1 MVNKCSCYGCRGNY
15 KSDGQPY
22 SSLVKFPKD
31 PEEREQWILAMPNDP
46 NTLRPRSTIYICAS
60 HFDCEWKKTPGGSRP
75 SQPPSVFP
83 NVPKSCLKQVP
94 MKHRSTSTTSS
105 DAREKKAHLYAKSL
119 DRITDFDHFCSN
131 IQKKFKSFT
140 VYRENNDFYMSK
152 TNKTG
157 QKVIL
162 FYHFKHVDSIFGP
175 VFLNNV
181 EKDGMP
187 VSKKLLPLQKN
198 SYISLWSQVKALITS
213 VDQHVF
219 QISDYVQAVLDIMTS
234 MTDCHDS
241 PHLIFLMGQM
251 KLFYKH
257 PKGRT
262 YDTNTLIFAIQL
274 HNLSHSAYQMVRN
287 SGSIILP
294 CVNFIKNML
303 SKSIQDNNLKD
314 LFEKLKTEQRL
325 VNVMF
330 DEVKLTATLRF
341 SGGHILGYAQNNDQ
355 LLATHAMVIEIAC
368 HYGGPRY
375 ILRVIPCAKLSAVQ
389 LKDFLL
395 EAMHTVT
402 SVGGSIISV
411 IGDNC
416 QTNRSMYAKLG
427 GPGKVE
433 LTCIGIS
440 AFLVYDYVHIFK
452 NIRNNWIT
460 VESKKLEF
468 SMDNKEYT
476 ACWSD
481 IQNLYENDR
490 ITTIRMT
497 KLTHNSVFPKP
508 LQRQS
513 VPLVCQVFNDKTVAA
528 LTALQ
533 TSLCINDGTIVFVR
547 IVSDWFKMM
556 NVKDRF
562 SGIAS
567 RDDCRSP
574 WTLNCD
580 TFQRLDKT
588 CEIISSCAWK
598 GGKDRKLKLTKQT
611 AEAFTVS
618 TLVNVE
624 AAKYLLTNKKFNFVL
639 PAIFADEA
647 IEKFFG
653 QARQRSGGSFYI
665 DSLDI
670 LAAAKIKN
678 LQTLTK
684 YEIMPDKIE
693 STSCVCTPIS
703 ITENSEVFDELSL
716 CDTEELLQSN
726 EALKHKIV
734 YISGYIVRKFGDNT
748 YMEVDEG
755 DQDLL
760 STEFLDNLNK
770 GGLSLPTLSTV
781 YFVHT
786 AYHLHQNLKLR
797 CNKHFA
803 ELLSKINA
811 PIADNMSACIALANI
826 LLKAFVINNSDKE
839 KTLGCL
845 RRKEKLSD

>member
-1 MVNKCSCYGCRGNY
+1 
-15 KSDGQPY
+15 
-22 SSLVKFPKD
+22 
-31 PEEREQWILAMPNDP
+31 
-46 NTLRPRSTIYICAS
+46 
-60 HFDCEWKKTPGGSRP
+60 
-75 SQPPSVFP
+75 
-83 NVPKSCLKQVP
+83 
-94 MKHRSTSTTSS
+94 MK
-105 DAREKKAHLYAKSL
+105 E
-119 DRITDFDHFCSN
+119 
-131 IQKKFKSFT
+131 
-140 VYRENNDFYMSK
+140 
-152 TNKTG
+152 
-157 QKVIL
+157 
-162 FYHFKHVDSIFGP
+162 
-175 VFLNNV
+175 
-181 EKDGMP
+181 
-187 VSKKLLPLQKN
+187 
-198 SYISLWSQVKALITS
+198 
-213 VDQHVF
+213 
-219 QISDYVQAVLDIMTS
+219 
-234 MTDCHDS
+234 
-241 PHLIFLMGQM
+241 
-251 KLFYKH
+251 
-257 PKGRT
+257 
-262 YDTNTLIFAIQL
+262 
-274 HNLSHSAYQMVRN
+274 
-287 SGSIILP
+287 
-294 CVNFIKNML
+294 
-303 SKSIQDNNLKD
+303 
-314 LFEKLKTEQRL
+314 
-325 VNVMF
+325 
-330 DEVKLTATLRF
+330 
-341 SGGHILGYAQNNDQ
+341 
-355 LLATHAMVIEIAC
+355 
-368 HYGGPRY
+368 
-375 ILRVIPCAKLSAVQ
+375 
-389 LKDFLL
+389 
-395 EAMHTVT
+395 
-402 SVGGSIISV
+402 
-411 IGDNC
+411 
-416 QTNRSMYAKLG
+416 
-427 GPGKVE
+427 
-433 LTCIGIS
+433 
-440 AFLVYDYVHIFK
+440 
-452 NIRNNWIT
+452 
-460 VESKKLEF
+460 
-468 SMDNKEYT
+468 
-476 ACWSD
+476 
-481 IQNLYENDR
+481 
-490 ITTIRMT
+490 
-497 KLTHNSVFPKP
+497 
-508 LQRQS
+508 
-513 VPLVCQVFNDKTVAA
+513 VAA
-528 LTALQ
+528 LKALQ

-598 GGKDRKLKLTKQT
+598 GGKDCKLKLTKQT